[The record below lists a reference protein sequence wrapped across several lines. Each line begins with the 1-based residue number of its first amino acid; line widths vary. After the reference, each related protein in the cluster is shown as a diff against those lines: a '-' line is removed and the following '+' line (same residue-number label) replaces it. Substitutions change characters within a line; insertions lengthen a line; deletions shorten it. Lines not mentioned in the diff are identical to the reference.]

1 MNNLSGNKKL
11 SKNQLSNMIQLGGC
25 LSFSIKIFFENSV
38 TSTKKS
44 KEKITEKQDTK
55 IFVFDVVDWH
65 KKICYG
71 ME

>member
-25 LSFSIKIFFENSV
+25 LSFVIQIFFENSV

-44 KEKITEKQDTK
+44 KEKVTEKQHTK
-55 IFVFDVVDWH
+55 IFVSDVVD
-65 KKICYG
+65 
-71 ME
+71 

>member
-25 LSFSIKIFFENSV
+25 LSFVIQIFFENSV

-55 IFVFDVVDWH
+55 IFVSDVVD
-65 KKICYG
+65 
-71 ME
+71 